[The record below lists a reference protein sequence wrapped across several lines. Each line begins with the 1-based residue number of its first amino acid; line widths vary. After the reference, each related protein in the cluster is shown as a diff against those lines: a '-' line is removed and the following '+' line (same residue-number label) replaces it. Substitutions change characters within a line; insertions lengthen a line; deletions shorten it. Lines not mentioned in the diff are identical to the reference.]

1 MIIWLSSYPKSG
13 NTLLRGILATYL
25 FSNDGIF
32 SFENLYKINQFPTIK
47 NFENIGI
54 KSNED
59 EKILK
64 NYVKAQELINNKVNK
79 IIFFKTH
86 SANFKIKESTFTDI
100 NNSKGAIYIVRDPR
114 NVVSSL
120 AYHNQIS
127 INEATEFMKKNSWLI
142 KNNKIPDT
150 FVGSWKFNYN
160 SWKNLNKKVLI
171 IRYEDL
177 LKDKKKTVIK
187 VLEFLN
193 HLKINIIFDDKKLN
207 KTIETT
213 EFENMKKLEKTSG
226 FDESVVNKKTGE
238 FKPFFNLGPKNN
250 WDKSLETK
258 NIKIIEEE
266 FSSEMKE
273 LGYL

>member
-47 NFENIGI
+47 SFENIGI

-177 LKDKKKTVIK
+177 LKDKKKTIIK
-187 VLEFLN
+187 VLEFLD